1 MRYEEPRRYRSR
13 RLSLQRLV
21 IPGALAA
28 LIAAGAIGAAAS
40 YLVSRP
46 TSVGYAPGATG
57 RASSAPAP
65 ARHAAATTAA
75 HRRPARASA
84 AVTTAERPAA
94 AGGVA
99 TGQRLNDQA
108 YALIQHGDYEAAIP
122 LLRRAV
128 VELRGAGP
136 ADAYQAYANYNL
148 GYALLESG
156 DCTQAL
162 PPLGVARLLETSPLV
177 GVAIRR
183 ARACTP
189 PGS

>member
-1 MRYEEPRRYRSR
+1 
-13 RLSLQRLV
+13 LV

-28 LIAAGAIGAAAS
+28 LVAGGAIGAAAS
-40 YLVSRP
+40 YLASQP
-46 TSVGYAPGATG
+46 TSAG
-57 RASSAPAP
+57 RALRSAGTAPTP
-65 ARHAAATTAA
+65 ARRAPTSTAA

-84 AVTTAERPAA
+84 AATTTGPPAG

-99 TGQRLNDQA
+99 VGQQLNDQD
-108 YALIQHGDYEAAIP
+108 YAMIQHGDYKAAIP

-128 VELRGAGP
+128 VDLRGAGP
-136 ADAYQAYANYNL
+136 ADPYEAYANYNL

-156 DCTQAL
+156 DCTDAL
-162 PPLGVARLLETSPLV
+162 PPLGRARRLETSPLV
-177 GVAIRR
+177 GVATRR